1 MRRYIFCHHRV
12 ESAFFAVNQ
21 RAWLD
26 AIVWLVFLYLL
37 ISPVRELVAFSDK
50 DVAGIKL
57 NDWSRV
63 RPVLNDALTLPHVEI
78 Y

>member
-1 MRRYIFCHHRV
+1 V
-12 ESAFFAVNQ
+12 SAFFAVNQ

-26 AIVWLVFLYLL
+26 AIVWLVFSSLL

-57 NDWSRV
+57 NG
-63 RPVLNDALTLPHVEI
+63 
-78 Y
+78 